1 MAVTI
6 VKGNVTPSPGVMTD
20 LFTVPASVS
29 MQGCIVLVKNTGT
42 VAQRY
47 TIAIA
52 QGGGA
57 YAVGQNICTNQAVPA
72 GKTIAYPISMLLQAG
87 DKCRVSSDGT
97 TVNFATQSVA
107 Q

>member
-1 MAVTI
+1 
-6 VKGNVTPSPGVMTD
+6 MTD
-20 LFTVPASVS
+20 LFTMPAGVS
-29 MQGCIVLVKNTGT
+29 MQGCIVLVKNTET
-42 VAQRY
+42 VARRY

-57 YAVGQNICTNQAVPA
+57 YAVGQNICTGQAVPA
-72 GKTIAYPISMLLQAG
+72 GRTIGYPIPMLLRAG

-97 TVNFATQSVA
+97 AVNFSTQSAA